1 MVWRETVHFPQ
12 ARSMMIPVER
22 GATIAGAVK
31 SIRVAEGVAARDM
44 AGKSFRPQEV

>member
-22 GATIAGAVK
+22 GVTTAGAVK
-31 SIRVAEGVAARDM
+31 SIRVPEDAAARDI
-44 AGKSFRPQEV
+44 AGKSFRAQEV